1 MSQPVTD
8 PTRWLTDL
16 MKAQKMVLWPGVDMA
31 DTKAIADT
39 QAAVAAAAAPW
50 TQAVTAFTESQI
62 DSLKQ
67 VTAPWTAAWS
77 AFGLPTAPTGSAGTP
92 SGAGPA
98 KTLGD
103 RRFADEAW
111 TKDPRY
117 EALAKAYLAQT
128 DLLRKALDASPL
140 DERSKAQWGF
150 ALRQVADALSPANTL
165 ATNPEALQ
173 LAMETGGASLVQG
186 LQLFTEDL
194 AKGRISMTDD
204 KAFEVGVNVC
214 TTPGSV
220 IYQNELIQLIQY
232 TPTTTKVYKRPL
244 VIVPPCINKYYILD
258 LQPANSFVAHAVAE
272 GHTVFLVSWR
282 NASAD
287 QGKLTWDDYL
297 EQGVIRAL
305 QVART
310 ITKAD
315 KVNTLGFCVG
325 GTLLASALAVL
336 AARDEHPAASM
347 TLLTSMLDFSDTGEI
362 GLLITPEGV
371 AAREKAIGQGGLLK
385 GSELA
390 QVFASL
396 RANDL
401 IWPYV
406 VKGYLKGQAPP
417 AFDLLYW
424 NSDDTNL
431 PGPMFCWYVRNT
443 YLENKLR
450 EPGGTVQLGQQVDL
464 GRIELPT
471 FVYASKEDHIV
482 PWKTAYESTQI
493 LGGDS
498 TFVLGASGHIAGV
511 INPPAKKKRNYWVH
525 TEQAPLDGDADR
537 WFDTAES
544 VPGSWWPRWNEWLA
558 QFGGTRLNARKK
570 LGNAEFTPIEDAPG
584 AYVKEKA
591 S

>member
-1 MSQPVTD
+1 MSQPATD

-16 MKAQKMVLWPGVDMA
+16 MKAQNTVLWPGVDIT

-39 QAAVAAAAAPW
+39 TAAAAAAAAPW
-50 TQAVTAFTESQI
+50 TKAVTAFTEWQI

-67 VTAPWTAAWS
+67 VAAPWTAAWS
-77 AFGLPTAPTGSAGTP
+77 AFGLPTAPTGSAGAP
-92 SGAGPA
+92 SAAGPS

-117 EALAKAYLAQT
+117 EALAKTYLAQT

-173 LAMETGGASLVQG
+173 LAVETGGASLIQG
-186 LQLFTEDL
+186 LKLFTEDL

-232 TPTTTKVYKRPL
+232 VPTTTKAFKRPL

-282 NASAD
+282 NAGAGQD
-287 QGKLTWDDYL
+287 KLTWDDYL

-305 QVART
+305 EVAKA

-336 AARDEHPAASM
+336 AGRDEHPAASM
-347 TLLTSMLDFSDTGEI
+347 TLLTTMLDFSDTGEI
-362 GLLITPEGV
+362 GLLVTKEGV
-371 AAREKAIGQGGLLK
+371 DARERAIGKGGLLK

-450 EPGGTVQLGQQVDL
+450 EPGGTEQLGQSVDL
-464 GRIELPT
+464 SRIELPT

-482 PWKTAYESTQI
+482 PWKSAYESTQI

-525 TEQAPLDGDADR
+525 TEQAQVDGDADR

-544 VPGSWWPRWNEWLA
+544 IPGSWWPRWNEWLA
-558 QFGGTRLNARKK
+558 QFGGTQINARKK